1 MRYIKIFEGSSD
13 SFCNDIMSEIPI
25 VKEIEQ
31 FFKKNNLDDIEVK
44 INNNHQTKLIHIFYD
59 YFENDTEKMIFKL
72 VDGKKEDIMVGI
84 PRYKGL
90 RIYTKILNF
99 LNNMSTDDIEF
110 ERSKKDARKYNL

>member
-1 MRYIKIFEGSSD
+1 
-13 SFCNDIMSEIPI
+13 
-25 VKEIEQ
+25 
-31 FFKKNNLDDIEVK
+31 
-44 INNNHQTKLIHIFYD
+44 
-59 YFENDTEKMIFKL
+59 MIFKL